1 MKLQCGLRED
11 YVASLRKGLLMELS
25 LSYKTESPKQ
35 PNTVQHKKHSR
46 LGPHQGSYHEESWKV
61 DEASVRSP
69 RATITPCTKLKK
81 IIARAENSWQSD
93 S

>member
-1 MKLQCGLRED
+1 
-11 YVASLRKGLLMELS
+11 MELS
-25 LSYKTESPKQ
+25 LSYKIESPKQ

-61 DEASVRSP
+61 DEVSVRSP

-81 IIARAENSWQSD
+81 KQRILGRVTLEVGFML
-93 S
+93 